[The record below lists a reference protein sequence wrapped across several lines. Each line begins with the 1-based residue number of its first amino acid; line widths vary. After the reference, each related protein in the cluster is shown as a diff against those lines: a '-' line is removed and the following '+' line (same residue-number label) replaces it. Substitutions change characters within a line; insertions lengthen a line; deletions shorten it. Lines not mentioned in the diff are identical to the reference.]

1 MDSHQSKVDRA
12 PSFKR
17 MKTDALQV
25 VIVLLVVVISI
36 GSAVYATT
44 LNWTSSNRIQV
55 TTGNL
60 SVYADAA
67 LTQTA
72 SNSVDWGTLHPGE
85 HKSVYYWIKNDSSQA
100 LTLTW
105 TSDLDANSVTGY
117 VSDSWSWNSAQS
129 WPNLSGYNLAAGGI
143 VQTQYIVTI
152 STITPSGTYSWA
164 LTLSGS

>member
-1 MDSHQSKVDRA
+1 MHDPGTA
-12 PSFKR
+12 PFPLNLR
-17 MKTDALQV
+17 TDLLQAL
-25 VIVLLVVVISI
+25 ILVLVISI
-36 GSAVYATT
+36 SIGAAVYASSF
-44 LNWTSSNRIQV
+44 NWTSSNRIHV
-55 TTGNL
+55 TPGNL

-85 HKSVYYWIKNDSSQA
+85 HKSLYYWIKNDSGRA

-105 TSDLDANSVTGY
+105 TSDLNANSVTGY
-117 VSDSWSWNSAQS
+117 VGDSWSWNNAQS

-152 STITPSGTYSWA
+152 STITPSGAYSWG